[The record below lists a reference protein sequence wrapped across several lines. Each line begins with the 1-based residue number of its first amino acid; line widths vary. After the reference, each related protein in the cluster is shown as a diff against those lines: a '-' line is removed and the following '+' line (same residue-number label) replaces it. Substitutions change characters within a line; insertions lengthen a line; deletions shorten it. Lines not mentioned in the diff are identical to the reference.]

1 MTGTRLKMSEV
12 WVKHVGM
19 VKICNYILLD
29 GFEMFQEVESG
40 AVVLGKQNLFN
51 VKLLLET

>member
-1 MTGTRLKMSEV
+1 MSGTLLKMSKV

-29 GFEMFQEVESG
+29 HFEMFQEVESG
-40 AVVLGKQNLFN
+40 TVLGKQNLFN